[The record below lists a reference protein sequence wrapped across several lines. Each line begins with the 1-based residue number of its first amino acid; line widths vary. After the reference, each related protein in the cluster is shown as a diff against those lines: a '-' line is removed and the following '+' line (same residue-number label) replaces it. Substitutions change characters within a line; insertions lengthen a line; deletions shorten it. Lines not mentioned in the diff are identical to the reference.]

1 MYQEYYGLTEKPF
14 NLTPDP
20 RFLYLSKKHKEAFA
34 HLMYGIQ
41 HRSGFVMVS
50 GEIGTGKTTICRSLL
65 KQLDP
70 SIEVALVFNPYLSP
84 EELLKHINQDFGI
97 ESDSTSVLEH
107 IAELNEY
114 LLKSATEGKTCV
126 LIIDEAQNLSAEIL
140 EQIRLLSNLETEKEK
155 LIQIMLIG
163 QPELAEKLELHEL
176 RQLNQRITARYHL
189 EALTEEET
197 LHYIAFRLRVA
208 GGRKMVRFTRKAIRE
223 VYKISQGTPR
233 VINAICDRALLIA
246 FTMETRELTPKII
259 KAAAQEIQGEGHVNR
274 RQLNIMP
281 VLKTTGVFCAAA
293 VIVLMIILV
302 TSGPFPFSQS
312 NTASIPENTTQPPTT
327 EHVPGS
333 EKQVE
338 AKSNNTQSAP
348 SALPP
353 KEELI
358 VEPTPEA
365 PEESPE
371 KPSESPQPVT
381 PTKAE
386 SPESTAKVEPQADS
400 TQEPSAPATEEV
412 KEIPSPENTEP
423 EVTVPEEPKP
433 TEAKPKEPK
442 PAKED
447 PIKIAAIPKET
458 TVAPTPAT
466 KAADIIPA
474 KSDLNGLKSTLTALL
489 AEWNVSPKD
498 SPLKSNQAN
507 AIQQY
512 GKSHGFNVSALNAST
527 KQLLNIN
534 LPMLIQIKSE
544 KGLVWAAWLKG
555 TESSATL
562 NLQDGTTLN
571 LSLYGLNDIYAKR
584 ALVFW
589 RDPFL
594 YKSPLREKEQGEAVW
609 VIQHHLVSI
618 GLRNK
623 EPNGT
628 FDIETVST
636 IKQIQHWA
644 GIDIDGILGSQ
655 TRMVLSSW
663 INNEKVPHLMDD
675 FPSHL
680 PMSKNSDDETIKAA
694 ASPKAL
700 ADTAAD
706 AEPAIKEDLTPTE
719 ETTQEEN
726 ETKTETE
733 TKDSEEYTPL
743 IQEESSNKS
752 ESITDPARSSV
763 PLLPVLPEDENSEE
777 TE

>member
-50 GEIGTGKTTICRSLL
+50 GEIGTGKTTTCRSLL
-65 KQLDP
+65 NQLDP

-281 VLKTTGVFCAAA
+281 LLKTTGVFCAAA
-293 VIVLMIILV
+293 VIVLIIILLK
-302 TSGPFPFSQS
+302 SGSFPFSQS
-312 NTASIPENTTQPPTT
+312 NTASIPKNTTQSPTA

-338 AKSNNTQSAP
+338 TKSNNTQSTPTAI
-348 SALPP
+348 PP
-353 KEELI
+353 KEDLI
-358 VEPTPEA
+358 VEPA

-371 KPSESPQPVT
+371 KPREYPQLV
-381 PTKAE
+381 A
-386 SPESTAKVEPQADS
+386 
-400 TQEPSAPATEEV
+400 
-412 KEIPSPENTEP
+412 
-423 EVTVPEEPKP
+423 PKP
-433 TEAKPKEPK
+433 TEKK

-447 PIKIAAIPKET
+447 HIKIAAIPKET

-474 KSDLNGLKSTLTALL
+474 KRDLNGLKSILTALL
-489 AEWNVSPKD
+489 AEWNVSPKN
-498 SPLKSNQAN
+498 SPLKSRQTN

-527 KQLLNIN
+527 KKLLNIN

-571 LSLYGLNDIYAKR
+571 LSLDGLNDIYAKR
-584 ALVFW
+584 VLVFW

-594 YKSPLREKEQGEAVW
+594 YKSSLREKEQGKAVW
-609 VIQHHLVSI
+609 LIQKHLVSI

-636 IKQIQHWA
+636 IKKIQHWT
-644 GIDIDGILGSQ
+644 GINIDGILGSQ

-663 INNEKVPHLMDD
+663 IKNDKVPHLMDG

-680 PMSKNSDDETIKAA
+680 LMSKNSDDETIKAA
-694 ASPKAL
+694 APPKAL
-700 ADTAAD
+700 ADTAAN
-706 AEPAIKEDLTPTE
+706 AEPAIKEDFTPTE
-719 ETTQEEN
+719 ETPQEEN
-726 ETKTETE
+726 ESEIDTESQ
-733 TKDSEEYTPL
+733 DSEEYTPL
-743 IQEESSNKS
+743 IQEESPNKS
-752 ESITDPARSSV
+752 ESITDSARLSV
-763 PLLPVLPEDENSEE
+763 PLLPVLPEDENVEE